1 MASRKEKREKEGKK
15 GKIASVVEERRREG
29 RIPSFVKDSLTRSLL
44 ASGIISRGAGL
55 RISDNGGLDY
65 ATTLFPPF
73 FPRLSPLLFFPSPF
87 SLSFS
92 FSLSLCF
99 IIVPEF
105 PPQTAPF
112 VSRLKSDD
120 IWPTVIS
127 ESRAIRGSPEICTS
141 LVGKVIERTRDT
153 IHRRCRFVSFFYPLR
168 ENWPS
173 VSSPRYTSLP
183 YLISV

>member
-1 MASRKEKREKEGKK
+1 M
-15 GKIASVVEERRREG
+15 SVVEERRREG

-87 SLSFS
+87 SPPS

-127 ESRAIRGSPEICTS
+127 ESRAIRGSPRNLYLS
-141 LVGKVIERTRDT
+141 PVRKVIERTRDT

>member
-1 MASRKEKREKEGKK
+1 MARVYESRTTA
-15 GKIASVVEERRREG
+15 ASITPR
-29 RIPSFVKDSLTRSLL
+29 PFFLLSSLAFLL
-44 ASGIISRGAGL
+44 FYFFL
-55 RISDNGGLDY
+55 L
-65 ATTLFPPF
+65 LFP
-73 FPRLSPLLFFPSPF
+73 LPL
-87 SLSFS
+87 
-92 FSLSLCF
+92 SLSLCF

-127 ESRAIRGSPEICTS
+127 ESRAIRGSPRNLYLS
-141 LVGKVIERTRDT
+141 PVRKVIERTRDT

-173 VSSPRYTSLP
+173 VSSPRYISLP